1 MPHARIITDVTANLE
16 PEVIERYDIT
26 VLPVDIHFGQEVL
39 TIHSAK
45 DGQRLIQRMAREM
58 ARKTGATIPARRFQ
72 EAYSRLQRDADEILV
87 LVASRALSGAF
98 DQARIAAQEFL
109 GRCRIVVMETMTAS
123 WGLGLLVEAA
133 ARAAHSGA
141 PLDEVVRCVRGILPH
156 IYLTFLVER
165 LDYLEAGG
173 RVGAAQSLLGSML
186 HIRALLLMEDG
197 EVIPLEKVRSREEAV
212 EKLADFVAEF
222 AHIER
227 AVILKS
233 EVESE
238 IYGLIDELREEMHE
252 AFPDLEF
259 PSLEY
264 DVILAAHL
272 GPEALGIMV
281 YEGE

>member
-1 MPHARIITDVTANLE
+1 MPHVRIITDVTANLQ
-16 PEVIERYDIT
+16 PEVIEQYDIM

-39 TIHSAK
+39 TIDSAE
-45 DGQRLIQRMAREM
+45 DRALLIQRMAQET
-58 ARKTGATIPARRFQ
+58 ARRTEATIPAHRFQ
-72 EAYSRLQRDADEILV
+72 EAYWRLQRETSEVLV
-87 LVASRALSGAF
+87 LVTSRALSGAF

-109 GRCRIVVMETMTAS
+109 GRCRIVVMDTMTAS

-133 ARAAHSGA
+133 ARSAHSGA

-165 LDYLEAGG
+165 LDYLETGERLG
-173 RVGAAQSLLGSML
+173 SAQSLLGSML
-186 HIRALLLMEDG
+186 YIRALLLMEDG
-197 EVIPLEKVRSREEAV
+197 DIVPLEKVRTREEAV
-212 EKLADFVAEF
+212 EKLADFVTEF

-233 EVESE
+233 QVDSE
-238 IYGLIDELREEMHE
+238 IYGLIDELREEMHQ
-252 AFPDLEF
+252 AFPGLEF

-264 DVILAAHL
+264 DAILAAHL